1 MRKNRN
7 VNITHDCKYHV
18 VFAPKYRRSVLI
30 NGVERDFLRIAKEV
44 CDETGSDLIES
55 EVMPDHVHL
64 LISCDPQLGIH
75 RLVRRIK
82 GRSARDLRRDHP
94 WLNKRLP
101 TLWTNSY
108 FVSTVGSVSLDTVKA
123 YVRDQKGV

>member
-1 MRKNRN
+1 M
-7 VNITHDCKYHV
+7 
-18 VFAPKYRRSVLI
+18 
-30 NGVERDFLRIAKEV
+30 RIAKEV
-44 CDETGSDLIES
+44 CDETGSDLIEA
-55 EVMPDHVHL
+55 EAMPNHVHL

-108 FVSTVGSVSLDTVKA
+108 FVSTVGSVSLDAVKA